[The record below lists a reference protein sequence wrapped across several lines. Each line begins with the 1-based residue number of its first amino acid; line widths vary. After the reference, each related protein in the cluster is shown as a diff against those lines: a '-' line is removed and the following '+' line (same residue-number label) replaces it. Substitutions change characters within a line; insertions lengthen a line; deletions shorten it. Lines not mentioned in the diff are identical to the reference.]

1 MTMHSAERKGIFLFA
16 GPVVVVYC
24 ASLICCPIALNLGR
38 QSKMRRNGIAEGVLR
53 VASLADFWRLIGEKL
68 VFHGRRVV
76 ARCNS
81 VVACE
86 STGHIVLR
94 QAARHAECP

>member
-1 MTMHSAERKGIFLFA
+1 
-16 GPVVVVYC
+16 
-24 ASLICCPIALNLGR
+24 
-38 QSKMRRNGIAEGVLR
+38 MRRNEIAEGVLR
-53 VASLADFWRLIGEKL
+53 VASLAGIWGLIGEKL

-81 VVACE
+81 VVVCE

-94 QAARHAECP
+94 QAARHTEMSMTRAQCNEETRRHITTTIPESLGTLGYPVAEWTRYIG